1 MKIDLDEEGLEIV
14 LKTLA
19 EKHVILH
26 WQEMKSNK
34 EIIDKLVEYFMTQD
48 KLSLSVI
55 VANYMIDFNR
65 IFYLHKL
72 DESEKINLQFRIEM
86 IVKQLDSFVKNG
98 PQGDIKITSVDS

>member
-1 MKIDLDEEGLEIV
+1 
-14 LKTLA
+14 
-19 EKHVILH
+19 
-26 WQEMKSNK
+26 
-34 EIIDKLVEYFMTQD
+34 
-48 KLSLSVI
+48 
-55 VANYMIDFNR
+55 MIDFNR